1 MSKLGD
7 AIRRSQRV
15 ESAPMGFAAARPAPK
30 PTMLVGLINGQEA
43 ELNQAKEAGADV
55 IIVDRHGHDVQLSDI
70 EKLEATEL
78 PVGITGRV
86 LTVSMADLRKAGL
99 DFLAFEPDH
108 TPATALLEEDLGFVV
123 RLPEGAD
130 ESYLRSLETISLEA
144 VLIAQP
150 KLPLTAANQIE
161 LGRLAMLA
169 HRPLICSVD
178 STISKEDLQCLRAA
192 GVAVVLSQSID
203 GVKAL
208 KATVATLPARKV
220 HKEEQR
226 TIVSLPRG
234 AATAEHD
241 DDDDDDE

>member
-30 PTMLVGLINGQEA
+30 ATMLVGLINGQES
-43 ELNQAKEAGADV
+43 ELSQAKEAGADV

-70 EKLEATEL
+70 EKLEATDL
-78 PVGITGRV
+78 PVGIAGRI
-86 LTVSMADLRKAGL
+86 LTVSMEDLHKGGL

-108 TPATALLEEDLGFVV
+108 TPATALLAEDLGFVI

-130 ESYLRSLETISLEA
+130 ESYLRSLESISLEA
-144 VLIAQP
+144 MLIAQP
-150 KLPLTAANQIE
+150 KLPLSAANQIE
-161 LGRLAMLA
+161 LGRLAMLT
-169 HRPLICSVD
+169 HKPLICSVD
-178 STISKEDLQCLRAA
+178 PTVSKEDLQCLRAA

-208 KATVATLPARKV
+208 KATVAALPPRKV

-234 AATAEHD
+234 AAPSDHE
-241 DDDDDDE
+241 DDDDDE